1 MPLTELTKITSPGI
15 KTDTN
20 WVGNNA
26 HFTGITT
33 TDGSFNVGVT
43 TIHSNLA
50 EVHNVVSTGVVTATK
65 FVGDGSDLTS
75 LPAGLGTAI
84 SADVSKPLNSIY
96 YVNDTLHITEN
107 SLVDVPSTS
116 SNAYTQYSNIQV
128 EDNVNLTV
136 NDDCNFIPDI
146 LSLPT

>member
-1 MPLTELTKITSPGI
+1 MPLTELTKITGPGI

-26 HFTGITT
+26 NFTGILTASNLSIGT
-33 TDGSFNVGVT
+33 GVT
-43 TIHSNLA
+43 ISA
-50 EVHNVVSTGVVTATK
+50 GVITATK

-96 YVNDTLHITEN
+96 YVNDTLHVTEH
-107 SLVDVPSTS
+107 SLVDVPATS
-116 SNAYTQYSNIQV
+116 SNAYTQYANMQV

>member
-1 MPLTELTKITSPGI
+1 MPLTELTKITGPGI

-26 HFTGITT
+26 NFTGILTASNLSIGT
-33 TDGSFNVGVT
+33 GVT
-43 TIHSNLA
+43 ISA
-50 EVHNVVSTGVVTATK
+50 GVITATK

-96 YVNDTLHITEN
+96 YVNDTLHVTEH
-107 SLVDVPSTS
+107 SLVEVPTTS
-116 SNAYTQYSNIQV
+116 SNAYTQYANIQV

-136 NDDCNFIPDI
+136 NDNCNFIPDI

>member
-1 MPLTELTKITSPGI
+1 MPLTEITKITGPGI

-75 LPAGLGTAI
+75 LPAGLGTAL

-96 YVNDTLHITEN
+96 YVNDTLHVTEH
-107 SLVDVPSTS
+107 SMVDVPATS

-136 NDDCNFIPDI
+136 NDDCNFIPDV
-146 LSLPT
+146 LSLFP

>member
-1 MPLTELTKITSPGI
+1 MPLTELTKITGPGI

-20 WVGNNA
+20 WVGNNGN
-26 HFTGITT
+26 FTGI
-33 TDGSFNVGVT
+33 
-43 TIHSNLA
+43 
-50 EVHNVVSTGVVTATK
+50 VTATK

-84 SADVSKPLNSIY
+84 SADASTPLNSIY
-96 YVNDTLHITEN
+96 YVNDTLHVTEN
-107 SLVDVPSTS
+107 SLVDVPATS

>member
-1 MPLTELTKITSPGI
+1 MPLTEITKITGPGI

-20 WVGNNA
+20 FVGNNA
-26 HFTGITT
+26 NFTGILTA
-33 TDGSFNVGVT
+33 SNASVG
-43 TIHSNLA
+43 II
-50 EVHNVVSTGVVTATK
+50 TATK

-96 YVNDTLHITEN
+96 YVNDTLHVTEH
-107 SLVDVPSTS
+107 SLVEVPATS
-116 SNAYTQYSNIQV
+116 SNAYTQYANIQV
-128 EDNVNLTV
+128 EDNINLTV
-136 NDDCNFIPDI
+136 NDDCDFIPDI

>member
-1 MPLTELTKITSPGI
+1 MPLTELTKITGPGI

-20 WVGNNA
+20 FVGNNA
-26 HFTGITT
+26 NFTGILTA
-33 TDGSFNVGVT
+33 SNASVGV
-43 TIHSNLA
+43 I
-50 EVHNVVSTGVVTATK
+50 TATK

-107 SLVDVPSTS
+107 SLVDVPATS
-116 SNAYTQYSNIQV
+116 SNAYTQHSNIQV

>member
-1 MPLTELTKITSPGI
+1 MPLTELTKITGPGI

-20 WVGNNA
+20 WVGNHANY
-26 HFTGITT
+26 TGI
-33 TDGSFNVGVT
+33 
-43 TIHSNLA
+43 
-50 EVHNVVSTGVVTATK
+50 VTATK

-96 YVNDTLHITEN
+96 YVNDTLHVTEH
-107 SLVDVPSTS
+107 SLVDIPATS
-116 SNAYTQYSNIQV
+116 SNAYTQYANIQV

-136 NDDCNFIPDI
+136 NDNCNFIPDI

>member
-1 MPLTELTKITSPGI
+1 MPLTEITKITSPGI

-20 WVGNNA
+20 WVGNNGN
-26 HFTGITT
+26 FTGI
-33 TDGSFNVGVT
+33 
-43 TIHSNLA
+43 
-50 EVHNVVSTGVVTATK
+50 VTATK

-96 YVNDTLHITEN
+96 YVNDTLHVTEN
-107 SLVDVPSTS
+107 SLVDVPATS